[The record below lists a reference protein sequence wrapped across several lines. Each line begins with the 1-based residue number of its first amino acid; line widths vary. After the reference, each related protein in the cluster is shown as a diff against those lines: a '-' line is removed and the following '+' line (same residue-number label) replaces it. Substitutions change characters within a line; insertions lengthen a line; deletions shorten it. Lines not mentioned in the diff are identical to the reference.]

1 MTNSPGV
8 WLSMSYADAP
18 AAISFLSKAFGF
30 EVSAQYD
37 NADDS
42 SKVDHAELLWPL
54 GGGIMLGSAR
64 ESNRDVVKQ
73 GSSAYVVT
81 DEPDAL
87 YERAIA
93 AGAVEVRA
101 LNEQDYGSR
110 EFAVSDPEGNIWSF
124 GTYRG
129 HQAN

>member
-8 WLSMSYADAP
+8 WISMSYEDAP
-18 AAISFLSKAFGF
+18 AAISFLQQAFGF

-37 NADDS
+37 NADDPN
-42 SKVDHAELLWPL
+42 KIDHAELLWPL
-54 GGGIMLGSAR
+54 GGGVMLGSAR
-64 ESNRDVVKQ
+64 ESNRDLVKR

-81 DEPDAL
+81 AEPDAL
-87 YERAIA
+87 YARAIE
-93 AGAVEVRA
+93 AGATEVRG

-110 EFAVSDPEGNIWSF
+110 EFAVADPEGNVWSF